1 MTTNVGRLAAAVVAL
16 ALFLTYPG
24 LVRAQIG
31 VALTGRLVNSL
42 SGDPIVDAMVQIDEL
57 RRQARSA
64 ADGTF
69 AFESVPPG
77 TYHLS
82 VRSSGYSSR
91 RTEVTVGTT
100 PAAAGDLRIDP
111 ELHFEEVVSVSA
123 DAPRSQFESFQPTSV
138 LVGQELSKQLE
149 MSLGATLE
157 HQPGVTSRSF
167 GPAPARPVVRG
178 LDGDRVQILQDGQR
192 MGDLSSQSGDHGV
205 NVNPASAQRIE
216 VVRGPATLL
225 YGANAIGGLVNVI
238 TEDIPTRPLEGASG
252 NVTLD
257 LGTAAQEG
265 GGAADLRAGN
275 GRVVLHVGGG
285 GRRSSDVET
294 PEGEID
300 NSQSRNGFGTV
311 ALSFTGERGY
321 FGGSYGYDD
330 TKYGIPIV
338 EGGILQLTP
347 RRHSFSLR
355 GGGQNLNGAF
365 DAFRATLSVR
375 RYKHDELEGTEVGT
389 AFENDTTEVEVMGS
403 HRAAGRLKGSIG
415 AWVLNRAFSAEG
427 AEALSPPVDQNGFA
441 AFLFEELTWP
451 HVTFQFAGRVDH
463 NTYSPVDFVKRD
475 FTDASGSIGLLL
487 RPAAADDRF
496 TLAASLAHAAR
507 PPALEELYFFGV
519 HHGNFALEIG
529 NPDLGSERALGFD
542 LSLRWRGSRASG
554 EITWF
559 RNSVDNFI
567 FRSLLDHEEF
577 EAREE
582 EFVERFGG
590 REPAGHEHEEEG
602 GEEHAEEEELSIVE
616 FVGRDA
622 VLQGFEAHADF
633 SVTSTLFVE
642 LGADYVRGSVKESD
656 DVLPRMPPFRFRGGL
671 RYQNSGFQ
679 LGGEVVGVAKQER
692 VFGLEQPTD
701 GYGLLKLFGSYS
713 FMAGGAVNTITARLD
728 NATNELYRN
737 HLSLIKD
744 LAPEMGRNFKLLY
757 NVRF

>member
-1 MTTNVGRLAAAVVAL
+1 MTTWLRRLSVGFVVL
-16 ALFLTYPG
+16 SLLTSSSAD
-24 LVRAQIG
+24 AQTG
-31 VALTGRLVNSL
+31 VTVSGRLVNSL
-42 SGDPIVDAMVQIDEL
+42 SGEPIGAATVQIDEL
-57 RRQARSA
+57 RRQATSA
-64 ADGTF
+64 PDGTF
-69 AFESVPPG
+69 AFENVPPG

-91 RTEVTVGTT
+91 RTEVMVATT
-100 PAAAGDLRIDP
+100 ATAAGDLRIDP

-157 HQPGVTSRSF
+157 NQPGVASRSF

-205 NVNPASAQRIE
+205 TVNPAAAQRIE

-225 YGANAIGGLVNVI
+225 YGANAIGGLVNII
-238 TEDIPTRPLEGASG
+238 TEDIPTKPVEGASG
-252 NVTLD
+252 NLTMDV
-257 LGTAAQEG
+257 GTAAEEA
-265 GGAADLRAGN
+265 GGAADVRVGN
-275 GRVVLHVGGG
+275 GRFVLHAGGG
-285 GRRSSDVET
+285 GRRSSDVDT
-294 PEGEID
+294 PEGEVD

-311 ALSFTGERGY
+311 GLSWTGARGY

-330 TKYGIPIV
+330 TKYGIPVV
-338 EGGILQLTP
+338 ESGILQLTP

-355 GGGQNLNGAF
+355 GGGQGFNGAF

-375 RYKHDELEGTEVGT
+375 RYKHDELEGDEVGT
-389 AFENDTTEVEVMGS
+389 AFENDTTEIEVMGS

-415 AWVLNRAFSAEG
+415 GWVLDRAFSAEG

-451 HVTFQFAGRVDH
+451 HVTVQFGGRIDH
-463 NTYSPVDFVKRD
+463 NKYTPVDFVERD
-475 FTDASGSIGLLL
+475 FTDASGSVGLLL

-496 TLAASLAHAAR
+496 TIAASLAYAAR

-529 NPDLGSERALGFD
+529 NPDLESERAFGFD
-542 LSLRWRGSRASG
+542 LSARWRGSRASG

-559 RNSVDNFI
+559 RNDVNNFI
-567 FRSLLDHEEF
+567 YRNPLDEAEF

-582 EFVERFGG
+582 EFVDRFDG
-590 REPAGHEHEEEG
+590 REPAGHEHVEG
-602 GEEHAEEEELSIVE
+602 GAEEEELAIIE

-622 VLQGFEAHADF
+622 LLQGVEAHADF
-633 SVTSTLFVE
+633 AVTSRIFVE
-642 LGADYVRGSVKESD
+642 LGADYVRGSLKDSD
-656 DVLPRMPPFRFRGGL
+656 DALPRIPPFRFRGGL
-671 RYQNSGFQ
+671 RYQHSGFQ
-679 LGGEVVGVAKQER
+679 AGGEVIAVAEQDR
-692 VFGLEQPTD
+692 VSANEEPTD
-701 GYGLLKLFGSYS
+701 GYGLLKLFAAYS
-713 FMAGGAVNTITARLD
+713 FNAGGAVNTITARLD

-757 NVRF
+757 NVKF